1 MNHYIQSLGVQRDQL
16 FFWVLGIFFSVCL
29 LYMAYKLRNKSKIA
43 LITLTTTGVFICIF
57 AMFATI
63 VTLMTRISY

>member
-1 MNHYIQSLGVQRDQL
+1 
-16 FFWVLGIFFSVCL
+16 
-29 LYMAYKLRNKSKIA
+29 MAYKLRNKSKIA